1 MYAISDSSRNV
12 MEPWWVD
19 GCTRYANYSRYH
31 QWNETGGGVVLKKWP
46 DRVQGDK
53 IHRHNKGSIIV
64 FADGHAA
71 WRPYGRICSGV
82 AAYDAGYMCPEGG
95 ESMMAGLRF

>member
-19 GCTRYANYSRYH
+19 VCTRYANWSRYYD
-31 QWNETGGGVVLKKWP
+31 WGIGGGGVIKNKFP
-46 DRVQGDK
+46 DRLNDDR
-53 IHRHNKGSIIV
+53 IYRHNKGSIIV

-71 WRPYGRICSGV
+71 WRPSGRVCSGTKD
-82 AAYDAGYMCPEGG
+82 YDVGYDCPADG
-95 ESMMAGLRF
+95 ESMQAGLHF